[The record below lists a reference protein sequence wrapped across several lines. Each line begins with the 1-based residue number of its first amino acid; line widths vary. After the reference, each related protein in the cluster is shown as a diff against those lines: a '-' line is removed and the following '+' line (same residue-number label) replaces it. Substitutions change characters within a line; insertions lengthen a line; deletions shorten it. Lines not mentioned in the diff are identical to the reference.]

1 MTSDSRLRVVIAD
14 DHQLLR
20 DAAAEILRKAGG
32 IDVIGEV
39 SNGAEAIA
47 LAVRTRPDVILLGV
61 SMPLMN
67 IEDVVVAIRRAS
79 PSSRVVILSMFDD
92 SRLVKVLFSLGASGH
107 ISKASTRDELVA
119 VVRAVA
125 NAPTQA
131 MLSPPRAPAES
142 IQAGSAVLTR
152 REAEVL
158 VLLCRGM
165 SNRSI
170 AEVLTLSEGTVKR
183 HIANMYAKLKVGSR
197 GAAIRR
203 ALSEELVELHDIVSG
218 AEQPTRMSQGASTER
233 SIASL

>member
-1 MTSDSRLRVVIAD
+1 MTSDSRVRVVIAD

-20 DAAAEILRKAGG
+20 DASAEFLRTAGG

-39 SNGAEAIA
+39 SNGAQAVA
-47 LAVRTRPDVILLGV
+47 LAVRTHPDVILLGI

-67 IEDVVVAIRRAS
+67 IEDVVVAIRRVS
-79 PSSRVVILSMFDD
+79 PPSRIVILSMFDD
-92 SRLVKVLFSLGASGH
+92 PRLVQDLFNLGASGH
-107 ISKASTRDELVA
+107 ISKASTRDELIA

-125 NAPTQA
+125 NAPTHTV
-131 MLSPPRAPAES
+131 LSPPRAPAES

-158 VLLCRGM
+158 LLLCRGM
-165 SNRSI
+165 SNRGI
-170 AEVLTLSEGTVKR
+170 AEALTLSEGTVKR

-203 ALSEELVELHDIVSG
+203 ALSEELVELHDIVG
-218 AEQPTRMSQGASTER
+218 VAELPTQMSRGASTEQ